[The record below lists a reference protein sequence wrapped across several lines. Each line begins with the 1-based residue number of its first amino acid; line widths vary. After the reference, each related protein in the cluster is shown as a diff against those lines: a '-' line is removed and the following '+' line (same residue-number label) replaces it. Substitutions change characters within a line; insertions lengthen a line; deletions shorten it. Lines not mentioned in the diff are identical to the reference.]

1 MTTET
6 TEQAQTE
13 QEAQQQPN
21 VTDQIAVAAAAILAG
36 VPAHLKGLIPN
47 IDPADQI
54 AWFNTAQA
62 SGAFDKPTVPS
73 TKTPVPVVN
82 APAPDVSTL
91 PVHARLAAGYT
102 RK

>member
-6 TEQAQTE
+6 AEQQAPTELQAAQAQ
-13 QEAQQQPN
+13 
-21 VTDQIAVAAAAILAG
+21 IATAATTILAG
-36 VPAHLKGLIPN
+36 VPDHLRGLIPTTMA
-47 IDPADQI
+47 PADQI
-54 AWFNTAQA
+54 EWFNAAKA
-62 SGAFDKPTVPS
+62 SGAFDKPVVPS